1 MPSSS
6 PPGLCGRNPLPL
18 HGVHGGTRI
27 AESNVAR
34 EAVEGLSNREI
45 ARTLGLSVHTVKNYL
60 FKIFDKLGF
69 SNRVELVLF
78 CLCQEEAAHEEAVVH
93 LAKSV
98 TQLGAPRNTTKHET
112 ECKLGTATFGSLNST
127 TRARQKLCRIL

>member
-1 MPSSS
+1 MDETLCRFMEYTAEPESPNRMLLARPSKAFPIVRS
-6 PPGLCGRNPLPL
+6 R
-18 HGVHGGTRI
+18 
-27 AESNVAR
+27 
-34 EAVEGLSNREI
+34 
-45 ARTLGLSVHTVKNYL
+45 RTLGLAVYTVKNYL
-60 FKIFDKLGF
+60 FKIFDKLGV

-78 CLCQEEAAHEEAVVH
+78 CLCQEKAAHEEAVVH
-93 LAKSV
+93 LTKSV